1 MKNVKD
7 FKSLHQT
14 TERLNSMHT
23 VKFTVSEIQTTMYRI
38 TCLAENSAVF
48 KEYLWASC
56 LLVAPAIEIIFKE

>member
-23 VKFTVSEIQTTMYRI
+23 IKFTVSEIQTTMHRI
-38 TCLAENSAVF
+38 RCMAENSIVY
-48 KEYLWASC
+48 KEYFWASC
-56 LLVAPAIEIIFKE
+56 LLVAPSIEIIFKE